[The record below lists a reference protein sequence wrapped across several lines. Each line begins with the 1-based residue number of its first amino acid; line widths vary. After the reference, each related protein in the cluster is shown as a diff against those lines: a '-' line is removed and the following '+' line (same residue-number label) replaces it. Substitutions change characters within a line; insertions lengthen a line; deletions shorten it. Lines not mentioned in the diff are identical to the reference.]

1 MEHGGKREG
10 AGRKGKGEEQKLIE
24 HLTPMS
30 GIALEALQEG
40 IKQKQQ
46 WAIKLYFEYFYGK
59 PQQRVDVT
67 TNDESLN
74 VPLINFISSES

>member
-30 GIALEALQEG
+30 
-40 IKQKQQ
+40 
-46 WAIKLYFEYFYGK
+46 
-59 PQQRVDVT
+59 
-67 TNDESLN
+67 
-74 VPLINFISSES
+74 